1 MTDSMF
7 AVSAAHIV
15 CSWLSSNF
23 CEGGTMCNPSF
34 CLPLKSARADKDRVL
49 LSGHIMKDFYV
60 GEVEIQSEQTW
71 QEQRGP

>member
-1 MTDSMF
+1 
-7 AVSAAHIV
+7 
-15 CSWLSSNF
+15 
-23 CEGGTMCNPSF
+23 MCNTSF

-71 QEQRGP
+71 QEQKGPYKVIF